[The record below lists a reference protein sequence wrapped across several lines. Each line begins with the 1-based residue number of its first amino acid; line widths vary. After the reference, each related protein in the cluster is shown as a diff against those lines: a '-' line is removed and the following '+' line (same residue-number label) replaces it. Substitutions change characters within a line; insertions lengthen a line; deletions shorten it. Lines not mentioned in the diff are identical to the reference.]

1 MRRRRVFEWWLAAT
15 LLVAA
20 LPVRADAPDRL
31 GPLVFVHGLQGR
43 GAAVAATELGCNA
56 IYFDLPLDAP
66 MLLPSVRGFI
76 AEAHDAG
83 LSVIVGLRTLLGGQY
98 PVSPSNSDY
107 VSAMREWVAAVVTAL
122 RDEPGVIGWATDHDI
137 ERVISFSDADFRDY
151 LMSVHGSLAGLN
163 DAWGSRFVSHVE
175 VGRVGVRER
184 DLSQP
189 FGVGR
194 ASVDLADY
202 RRSVCHDL
210 MQLWAEEIRRHDPG
224 HLLFTGRI
232 ARYRGLTAVPYSY
245 DVVMPFMSTDV
256 LEPDLLTHNVQGVQI
271 ARRGGQ
277 FEVIPWLR
285 VPLPPSQAFTRNSLV
300 TWMAEAGMRGAVGAC
315 LDDWSRI
322 SDTSRVRQGV
332 TDQIRVALRVVS
344 FPDQAPTPAAAVI
357 YSPYAGG
364 PKKRGT
370 PYGYLPEFG
379 DADFATL
386 AYQYRGGTIFGGLDY
401 LTVDDL
407 TRTDLDRYG
416 VILAPLCLS
425 LPEAS
430 ADALRSYLRDGGALV
445 ADIGLGMYQAG
456 TWSPDAG
463 PLAPQLGLAN
473 ALPVAS
479 RFGGLHV
486 GVTHPQLP
494 SVFKGADANG
504 LFTTG
509 RTLDISGARASGR
522 SFTGAADQLKGYPFQ
537 GPSCFV
543 SLRTG
548 AIPLAT
554 MSVRYDDERRP
565 HFLGLIVNE
574 VGDGLTV
581 FATFPMWTY
590 WPVSDPLH
598 GALELDLMRRR
609 ASYRLLQPGL
619 LPSTVQVSGSP
630 DAVHLLN
637 RGDEAQVQVLAGAA
651 DHRAFLGCI
660 SVFSAAE
667 VDASGRRTGRARLN
681 VALPAGSLTHLLAL
695 PLRLRP
701 TRGECCARV
710 SCYSPGLISMDV
722 GGQGATWRSRRGQS
736 PTFEDGATTQ
746 IRFGV
751 ESGAYVI
758 VPGSKHRV
766 TWSQSR
772 GESRSATSTAD
783 HRGRLD
789 FTLSLA
795 GGQVRI
801 EPLSSP

>member
-1 MRRRRVFEWWLAAT
+1 MRRRRVFEWWFVAT
-15 LLVAA
+15 VILAA
-20 LPVRADAPDRL
+20 LPVRADARDRL
-31 GPLVFVHGLQGR
+31 GPLVFAHGLQGR
-43 GAAVAATELGCNA
+43 DAALTATELGCNA

-66 MLLPSVRGFI
+66 VLLPSVRAFI

-83 LSVIVGLRTLLGGQY
+83 LSVIVGLRTSLGEQY
-98 PVSPSNSDY
+98 PVRPSSPEY

-122 RDEPGVIGWATDHDI
+122 RDEPGVIGWATDHDL
-137 ERVISFSDADFRDY
+137 ERAISFSDPDFRDY
-151 LMSVHGSLAGLN
+151 LMRVHGSLAELN
-163 DAWGSRFVSHVE
+163 DSWGSRFVNLAE
-175 VGRVGVRER
+175 VGRAGVRER
-184 DLSQP
+184 DLDWP

-194 ASVDLADY
+194 ATVDLADY
-202 RRSVCHDL
+202 RRSVFHDL
-210 MQLWAEEIRRHDPG
+210 MQLWAEEIRRHDQE
-224 HLLFTGRI
+224 HLLFSGRI

-245 DVVMPFMSTDV
+245 DVVMPFMSPDL
-256 LEPDLLTHNVQGVQI
+256 LERDLLTHNVQGVQI

-285 VPLPPSQAFTRNSLV
+285 VPVSPSQAFTQNRLV

-315 LDDWSRI
+315 LEDWSRI
-322 SDTSRVRQGV
+322 SGTPRTRQGV
-332 TDQIRVALRVVS
+332 TDQIRAALGQAP

-370 PYGYLPEFG
+370 PYGYLPEFD
-379 DADFATL
+379 DADLAAL
-386 AYQYRGGTIFGGLDY
+386 AYQYRGGTVFGGLDY

-407 TRTDLDRYG
+407 DRTDLDRYS

-425 LPEAS
+425 LPESS

-463 PLAPQLGLAN
+463 PLAPQLGLAS
-473 ALPVAS
+473 ALPIET
-479 RFGGLHV
+479 RFGGFRV
-486 GVTHPQLP
+486 GVPHPQLP
-494 SVFKGADANG
+494 SVLKGAGAGG
-504 LFTTG
+504 LFTVG
-509 RTLDISGARASGR
+509 RTQDISGSRASGR
-522 SFTGAADQLKGYPFQ
+522 AFTGAADQLKGYPFQ

-590 WPVSDPLH
+590 WPVDDALH
-598 GALELDLMRRR
+598 GALHLDLIRRR
-609 ASYRLLQPGL
+609 ATYRLLEPGL
-619 LPSTVQVSGSP
+619 LPGMVQVSGSP
-630 DAVHLLN
+630 DEVHLLN
-637 RGDEAQVQVLAGAA
+637 RGGGARVQILAGAA

-660 SVFSAAE
+660 SVFSAAA
-667 VDASGRRTGRARLN
+667 VDASGRRTGRVRLN
-681 VALPAGSLTHLLAL
+681 VELPAGSLTHLQAL

-722 GGQGATWRSRRGQS
+722 GGQGATWRSRRGQP
-736 PTFEDGATTQ
+736 PTFEDGAITQ

-758 VPGSKHRV
+758 APGSKHLI
-766 TWSQSR
+766 TWRQPH
-772 GESRSATSTAD
+772 EEPRSTTGVAD
-783 HRGRLD
+783 HRGQLD
-789 FTLSLA
+789 FALSLA
-795 GGQVRI
+795 GGQVGI
-801 EPLSSP
+801 EPLQ